1 MRISKSVR
9 LLLFALVLLSMSGAS
24 FAQIG
29 ISVSFGPPALPVY
42 TQPVC
47 PGEGYIWTPGYWA
60 WDPDISDYYWVP
72 GTWVLAPEVGYLWTP
87 PWWGWEGG
95 VFLFHAGW
103 WGPHIGFYGGINYG
117 FGYFGNGFEGG
128 RWDNGHF
135 FYNRSVTNVNV
146 TNIHNV
152 YNTTVINNNTTINR
166 VSYNGGEGGVTAR
179 PTPEQETA
187 ARERHIDPVPA
198 QTQHRDAARS
208 NPQLRASVNHGKP
221 EVAATAKPGDF
232 RNGVVKAKSAG
243 GAYTPHPAG
252 NARGERAGNQEHPA
266 NNVPRPPA
274 NHASEVQQHER
285 IPAPKTGNPKVDQK
299 YQAQQDKLYNNMQKQ
314 HQQLQQKQEA
324 EHQKAQQR
332 NYSQQRQQQMEQR
345 HQQQTQQ
352 MEQRHQQQ
360 MQNLQQKQSRP
371 PGRK

>member
-1 MRISKSVR
+1 MRISKSIR

-47 PGEGYIWTPGYWA
+47 PGDGYIWTPGYWA
-60 WDPDISDYYWVP
+60 WNPDIQDYYWVP

-95 VFLFHAGW
+95 AFLFHAGW

-117 FGYFGNGFEGG
+117 FGYFGTGFVGG
-128 RWDNGHF
+128 RWDGGHF
-135 FYNRSVTNVNV
+135 FYNRSVANINV

-152 YNTTVINNNTTINR
+152 YNTTVVNNNVTVNR
-166 VSYNGGEGGVTAR
+166 VSYNGGEGGITTR
-179 PTPEQETA
+179 PTPEEEA
-187 ARERHIDPVPA
+187 AGRERHIDPVAA
-198 QTQHRDAARS
+198 QTEHVNAARS

-221 EVAATAKPGDF
+221 AVAATQRPGAF
-232 RNGVVKAKSAG
+232 SGKGVVKANAAG
-243 GAYTPHPAG
+243 GTYTPHPAG
-252 NARGERAGNQEHPA
+252 NAGGERAG

-274 NHASEVQQHER
+274 NHASEVQPHER
-285 IPAPKTGNPKVDQK
+285 MPAPNTGNAKTDKK
-299 YQAQQDKLYNNMQKQ
+299 YQAQQDKLYNNMQKE

-324 EHQKAQQR
+324 EHQKAQQQ

-345 HQQQTQQ
+345 HAQQTQQ
-352 MEQRHQQQ
+352 MEQRHTQQIQHLQQQ
-360 MQNLQQKQSRP
+360 QSHP